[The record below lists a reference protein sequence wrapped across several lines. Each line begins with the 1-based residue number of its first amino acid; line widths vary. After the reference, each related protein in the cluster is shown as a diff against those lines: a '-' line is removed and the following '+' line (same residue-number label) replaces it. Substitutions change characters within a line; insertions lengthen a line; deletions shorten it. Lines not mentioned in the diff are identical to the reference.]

1 MSSALRYVIV
11 NKSTAPELTP
21 GALDQARS
29 DLESAHNT
37 IFAPLWGV
45 LPVDLFVGQPMKD
58 ARTVEL
64 VDTLDDP
71 EALAYHT
78 VDASGSPLLRIGLGA
93 LRANLAPGETLLD
106 ALTKAISHE
115 LFEASRN
122 PFVAFFC
129 FVAHADAM
137 LAVEVCDPVQGGS
150 FKHGASA
157 ISNFVLPAYFDAE
170 DLDGPFDYAGELVAP
185 LSCAANGYQ
194 AWSDGTQTFGD
205 ELPEHVRKHVAEH
218 GRVAVAIA
226 TKAAA

>member
-1 MSSALRYVIV
+1 MNGMNYVLV
-11 NKSTAPELTP
+11 NKSSAAEVTP
-21 GALDQARS
+21 GALEQARC

-45 LPVDLFVGQPMKD
+45 LPVDLHVGMPETD
-58 ARTVEL
+58 ARTIEL
-64 VDTLDDP
+64 VDTLDDAS
-71 EALAYHT
+71 ALAYHT
-78 VDASGSPLLRIGLGA
+78 VDSAGNPMLRVGLGA
-93 LRANLAPGETLLD
+93 LRSSLGAGETLLD

-194 AWSDGTQTFGD
+194 AWSDGTQTLGD
-205 ELPEHVRKHVAEH
+205 ELPEHVRAHVVKH
-218 GRVAVAIA
+218 GRVAVALSA
-226 TKAAA
+226 KVAA